1 MRQGPRTESPRP
13 PPISSRVGQT
23 MQEADVRLIVR
34 AVLDE
39 ERRRRPEMDEVVL
52 KTVAAILK
60 SFGLQEEDT
69 REIKLDFQHLRRWR
83 KTTEQI
89 ERLGWKA
96 FATSIVALV
105 STFVVGLAGL
115 IWLGIQA
122 KLGK

>member
-1 MRQGPRTESPRP
+1 
-13 PPISSRVGQT
+13 

-69 REIKLDFQHLRRWR
+69 REIKLDF
-83 KTTEQI
+83 
-89 ERLGWKA
+89 
-96 FATSIVALV
+96 
-105 STFVVGLAGL
+105 
-115 IWLGIQA
+115 
-122 KLGK
+122 

>member
-1 MRQGPRTESPRP
+1 
-13 PPISSRVGQT
+13 

-96 FATSIVALV
+96 FAASIAALV
-105 STFVVGLAGL
+105 STFVIGLAGL

-122 KLGK
+122 KLGR